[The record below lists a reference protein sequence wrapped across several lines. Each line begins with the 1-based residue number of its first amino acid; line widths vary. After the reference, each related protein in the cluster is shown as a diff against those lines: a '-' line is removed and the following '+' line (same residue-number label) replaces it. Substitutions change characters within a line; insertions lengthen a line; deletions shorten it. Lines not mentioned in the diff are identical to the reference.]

1 MGIAAK
7 NGILIIE
14 FAKQLKKKGENSYS
28 ALINSCRKRFRPII
42 MTGLSTVVGIIPL
55 VIGSGAG
62 YESRLTIGIVLIS
75 GIIFSIFLTLF
86 LTPFFYKIIDRN

>member
-14 FAKQLKKKGENSYS
+14 FAKQLKKKGENSYN
-28 ALINSCRKRFRPII
+28 ALLASCRKRFRPII
-42 MTGLSTVVGIIPL
+42 MSGLSTFVGIFPL

-75 GIIFSIFLTLF
+75 GIVFSIMLTLF
-86 LTPFFYKIIDRN
+86 AHFL